1 MDALSLIVGTFISV
15 PGVLG
20 SFFLI
25 FPLAI
30 LIKTV
35 SLVKNGGRA
44 DAVVVKSERRQ
55 MRGRGGAVNF
65 FPIVQYR
72 SNGRVHKVE
81 YRFGTKKPKYKN
93 GEAVKILY
101 SKKNAEKIHIIGN
114 KMPLIFTIVF
124 SLAGIILLLMGLLYT
139 LGLIDIAYS

>member
-1 MDALSLIVGTFISV
+1 MDALSLFIGTFSSA

-20 SFFLI
+20 SLFLI

-30 LIKTV
+30 LIRKV
-35 SLVKNGGRA
+35 SLIKGGERA
-44 DAVVVKSERRQ
+44 DAVVVKTERRKIGPQ
-55 MRGRGGAVNF
+55 GSVNF

-72 SNGRVHKVE
+72 INGRVHKV
-81 YRFGTKKPKYKN
+81 RCGFGNKKLKYKN

-114 KMPLIFTIVF
+114 KMPFIYASGFG
-124 SLAGIILLLMGLLYT
+124 LAGIVLLVMGLLHT
-139 LGLIDIAYS
+139 LGLISITYS